1 MKHPRW
7 QRPLFKSL
15 VFLYILPCA
24 ALLLPFVK
32 AGVLS
37 LLESSLELETIFWA
51 AYLNTIILAVGN
63 LLLQWLVNIPAGLA
77 LSKML
82 PQHIARKVLYLCLLL
97 MFLPQQ
103 ALILPQYLLLDRMHL
118 LHHAGG
124 VVLMSAFQPFLVLI
138 FWFGSEKIH
147 PSLFEAAICEGA
159 STRQCFF
166 RIYIPMLSPY
176 ILAGS
181 LLSVA
186 ESWNMLEQPMTFL
199 QTDSQLVL
207 STYFLQQ
214 IGADPSVTAIQA
226 LLSVFP
232 LLLVFAFAV
241 AKLHNPN
248 SIPLTGARFD
258 RAAGGV
264 IR

>member
-1 MKHPRW
+1 MAERFTRFASCLLVAPITVCYNDKNVHVMYFFVRE
-7 QRPLFKSL
+7 
-15 VFLYILPCA
+15 VFL
-24 ALLLPFVK
+24 
-32 AGVLS
+32 
-37 LLESSLELETIFWA
+37 
-51 AYLNTIILAVGN
+51 LNYK
-63 LLLQWLVNIPAGLA
+63 IPAGLA

-138 FWFGSEKIH
+138 FWFGSEQIH

-248 SIPLTGARFD
+248 SLVAQFFFFAICFACNSSIFL
-258 RAAGGV
+258 
-264 IR
+264 I

>member
-1 MKHPRW
+1 MPTPTRRKNRHDKDRMI
-7 QRPLFKSL
+7 
-15 VFLYILPCA
+15 Y
-24 ALLLPFVK
+24 
-32 AGVLS
+32 
-37 LLESSLELETIFWA
+37 
-51 AYLNTIILAVGN
+51 
-63 LLLQWLVNIPAGLA
+63 
-77 LSKML
+77 LSKRKIEKEFHTPRFAKGGQGLWCLVSRGNHRRSNRYDGSSTGKKWHTDFGWQLYPNPSRRSGPTGTL
-82 PQHIARKVLYLCLLL
+82 P
-97 MFLPQQ
+97 
-103 ALILPQYLLLDRMHL
+103 
-118 LHHAGG
+118 
-124 VVLMSAFQPFLVLI
+124 
-138 FWFGSEKIH
+138 
-147 PSLFEAAICEGA
+147 AAPESVIVG
-159 STRQCFF
+159 Q
-166 RIYIPMLSPY
+166 MLSPY

-248 SIPLTGARFD
+248 SIVSSEENCSRL
-258 RAAGGV
+258 
-264 IR
+264 